1 MNILLYFIELV
12 YILFIV
18 YNYKFIII
26 LIYQIENDN
35 ISNIRSNKGNYVN
48 YITPS
53 LFYII
58 TDNIIINNL
67 LFIIIIYKHYN

>member
-1 MNILLYFIELV
+1 MYNNIYLYFIESL

-35 ISNIRSNKGNYVN
+35 ISNIQSNE
-48 YITPS
+48 
-53 LFYII
+53 
-58 TDNIIINNL
+58 
-67 LFIIIIYKHYN
+67 YN